1 MIFRVLCT
9 PLHFSVPSK
18 IVHMNK
24 YHAKLFFLYECMIA
38 AIESGVMGGVASLF
52 SRRYEAILSL
62 VLLAVAVCV
71 GYSSNRLYL

>member
-1 MIFRVLCT
+1 MVFRVLCT
-9 PLHFSVPSK
+9 PVDFSVPSK
-18 IVHMNK
+18 IVYMNK

-38 AIESGVMGGVASLF
+38 AVESGVMGVVASLF

-71 GYSSNRLYL
+71 GYSSKRLYL